1 MTDVFISRE
10 SLFSENVDDRVS
22 PIGWWEQLSVGV
34 EYPIRAAHFPQTG
47 KRQSIRNRFPHSLSL
62 SLSLSHWHSLLIPAS
77 AQTDRDSFLPTRDS
91 LGRPTERGKWEGAI
105 NTLKKLSKWAA
116 PKNLALPKP
125 GKRGGRVNWGGRWSG
140 GEEGSFSKEQVCS
153 HSLVCFLLTHF
164 ASHSSSSS
172 PPVWPDG
179 KNRFSIF
186 GLYNRENWAN
196 SYH

>member
-1 MTDVFISRE
+1 MRAIKRRCWISNQSSSFSPDGE
-10 SLFSENVDDRVS
+10 KTKHQKSL
-22 PIGWWEQLSVGV
+22 P
-34 EYPIRAAHFPQTG
+34 P
-47 KRQSIRNRFPHSLSL
+47 LSL
-62 SLSLSHWHSLLIPAS
+62 SLLIPAS

-125 GKRGGRVNWGGRWSG
+125 GKRGGRVNWGGGRWSG
-140 GEEGSFSKEQVCS
+140 GGRGEEGSFSKEPVCS

-164 ASHSSSSS
+164 ASHPSSSSS